1 MAEPGASE
9 PAGRTVRVVV
19 ADDQTVVRDGVC
31 LMLGLAPGIEVVGTA
46 ADGAEAVAVVAAT
59 APDVLLVDLKMPGL
73 DGVEATRRVRALEH
87 PPAVV
92 VLTTFDD
99 EAWVLGALRAGA
111 LGYLTKDADA
121 ATIADAVRTAAAGH
135 SLLDAGVQARLV
147 AAAGAAAA
155 PVTTGAATEGLTAR
169 EVDVLRLIAR
179 GAGNREI
186 ARELVL
192 SEATVKTHVNHLL
205 AKLAVRDRAQAVAW
219 AYQHGVT

>member
-1 MAEPGASE
+1 MSE
-9 PAGRTVRVVV
+9 DSDAAPVRVVV

-31 LMLGLAPGIEVVGTA
+31 LMLRLAPGVEVVGTA
-46 ADGAEAVAVVAAT
+46 ADGAEAVEVVTAT
-59 APDVLLVDLKMPGL
+59 APDVLLVDLRMPGV
-73 DGVEATRRVRALEH
+73 DGTEATRRVRALER

-99 EAWVLGALRAGA
+99 EVSVLGALRAGA

-121 ATIADAVRTAAAGH
+121 AAIVDAVRSAAAGR

-147 AAAGAAAA
+147 QAAGSRPAA
-155 PVTTGAATEGLTAR
+155 PGPAPEGRTAR
-169 EVDVLRLIAR
+169 EVEVLRLVAH
-179 GAGNREI
+179 GAANREV

-205 AKLAVRDRAQAVAW
+205 AKLAVRDRAQLVAW
-219 AYQHGVT
+219 AYQHGVV

>member
-1 MAEPGASE
+1 VLTVAEP
-9 PAGRTVRVVV
+9 VRVVV

-31 LMLGLAPGIEVVGTA
+31 LMLGLADGIEVVGTA
-46 ADGAEAVAVVAAT
+46 ADGSEAVQVVVDT

-73 DGVEATRRVRALEH
+73 DGVEATRRVRALER

-99 EAWVLGALRAGA
+99 EAWVLAALRAGA

-121 ATIADAVRTAAAGH
+121 AAIADAVRSAAAGR

-147 AAAGAAAA
+147 AAADGASA
-155 PVTTGAATEGLTAR
+155 PPPASTATEGLTAR

-179 GAGNREI
+179 GAANREI
-186 ARELVL
+186 ARELVV

-205 AKLAVRDRAQAVAW
+205 AKLAVRDRAHAVAW
-219 AYQHGVT
+219 AYQHGVI

>member
-1 MAEPGASE
+1 MADL
-9 PAGRTVRVVV
+9 VRVVV

-31 LMLGLAPGIEVVGTA
+31 LMLGLADGIEVVGTA
-46 ADGAEAVAVVAAT
+46 ADGAEAVDVVART
-59 APDVLLVDLKMPGL
+59 APDVLLVDLKMPGV
-73 DGVEATRRVRALEH
+73 DGVEATRRVRALER

-121 ATIADAVRTAAAGH
+121 GAIADAVRAAAAGR
-135 SLLDAGVQARLV
+135 SLLDATVQARLLAATHGSSAPETAD
-147 AAAGAAAA
+147 AAA
-155 PVTTGAATEGLTAR
+155 EGLTAR
-169 EVDVLRLIAR
+169 EVEVLRLVAR
-179 GAGNREI
+179 GAANREI
-186 ARELVL
+186 ARTLVV

-205 AKLAVRDRAQAVAW
+205 AKLGVRDRAQAVAW

>member
-1 MAEPGASE
+1 MAEP
-9 PAGRTVRVVV
+9 VRVVV

-31 LMLGLAPGIEVVGTA
+31 LMLGLADGIEVVGTA
-46 ADGAEAVAVVAAT
+46 ADGAEAVEVVTRT
-59 APDVLLVDLKMPGL
+59 APDVLLVDLKMPGV
-73 DGVEATRRVRALEH
+73 DGVEATRRVRALGR

-121 ATIADAVRTAAAGH
+121 TAIAAAVRAAAAGR
-135 SLLDAGVQARLV
+135 SLLDGGVQARLV
-147 AAAGAAAA
+147 AATQSSSAPSPVGAAA
-155 PVTTGAATEGLTAR
+155 EGLTAR
-169 EVDVLRLIAR
+169 EVEVLRLVAH
-179 GAGNREI
+179 GAANREI
-186 ARELVL
+186 ARALVV

-205 AKLAVRDRAQAVAW
+205 AKLGVRDRAQAVAW

>member
-1 MAEPGASE
+1 MADV
-9 PAGRTVRVVV
+9 VRVVV

-31 LMLGLAPGIEVVGTA
+31 LMLGLADGIEVVGTA
-46 ADGAEAVAVVAAT
+46 ADGAEAVEVAART
-59 APDVLLVDLKMPGL
+59 SPDVLLVDLKMPGV
-73 DGVEATRRVRALEH
+73 DGVEATRRVRALEP

-121 ATIADAVRTAAAGH
+121 AAIADAVRAAAAGRL
-135 SLLDAGVQARLV
+135 LLDATVRARLL
-147 AAAGAAAA
+147 AATGDVRGPASVGAAR
-155 PVTTGAATEGLTAR
+155 EGLTAR
-169 EVDVLRLIAR
+169 EVEVLRLVAR
-179 GAGNREI
+179 GAANREI
-186 ARELVL
+186 ARALVV

-205 AKLAVRDRAQAVAW
+205 AKLGVRDRAQAVAW

>member
-1 MAEPGASE
+1 MAEPE
-9 PAGRTVRVVV
+9 RPVRVVV

-31 LMLGLAPGIEVVGTA
+31 LMLRLAEGVEVVGTA
-46 ADGAEAVAVVAAT
+46 ADGAEAVEVVAAT
-59 APDVLLVDLKMPGL
+59 VPDVLLVDLRMPGV
-73 DGVEATRRVRALEH
+73 DGVEATRRVRALER

-99 EAWVLGALRAGA
+99 ETSVLAALRAGA

-121 ATIADAVRTAAAGH
+121 PAIADAIRSAAAGR

-147 AAAGAAAA
+147 AAAGSPGGA
-155 PVTTGAATEGLTAR
+155 PAPGPAVEGLTPR
-169 EVDVLRLIAR
+169 EVEVLRLVAR
-179 GAGNREI
+179 GAANREV

-205 AKLAVRDRAQAVAW
+205 AKLAVRDRAQLVAW
-219 AYQHGVT
+219 AYQHGVV